1 MDTSQ
6 EPVENVQRF
15 IDKREKTEDFYAQNQ
30 STASEFRE
38 YNKRLEST
46 LRDLQNQVKRQE
58 NDLQKVQF
66 GP

>member
-58 NDLQKVQF
+58 NDLQKVRF